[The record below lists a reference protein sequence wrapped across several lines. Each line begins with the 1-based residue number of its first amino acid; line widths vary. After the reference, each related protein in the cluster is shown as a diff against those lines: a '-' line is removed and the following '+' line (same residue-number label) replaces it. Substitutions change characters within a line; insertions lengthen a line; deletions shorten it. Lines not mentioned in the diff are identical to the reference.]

1 VPLRRPNVVV
11 RVRPLAESGGHSNER
26 DAVYKRLASWDDN
39 VVVMEDDVG
48 TANGSMTGVR
58 SQSFTFAKGVLGTAA
73 KQPEVY
79 GAVAANVVK
88 ACTDG
93 YCAFLFAYGQT
104 GTGKTHTIF
113 GPESSWRDIR
123 HAESGIL
130 PRAVATILEAMAAK
144 AATTAFTLSAS
155 AMEFYMCH
163 CTDLLDDG
171 APCLIGADHKP
182 LGLASVPIESD
193 TACLQFMAR
202 VREQRHTRATYMNGA
217 TDGHEGSSRSH
228 CAMILT
234 LRQLDRASATVLTT
248 ELHIMDM
255 AGAERPKSN
264 GYEADKG
271 HSSAALAIIEHER
284 GAEPGLADQGI
295 IINYELS
302 QLRTAVV
309 QASEQHQKGLP
320 LLNAK
325 ALNTNF
331 VEYAKG
337 CFDGSAL
344 LSMIVT
350 LSPAQGCGWETW
362 FSCTYGIDLQKLRC
376 PVQPQKPR
384 SLAKLISATEAAI
397 EKSAGELAHA
407 NNIEANNKYVVKR
420 GVMARHEARL
430 LEQLRRL
437 EAGGAAPYAPETS
450 ANDGFACVIS

>member
-1 VPLRRPNVVV
+1 M
-11 RVRPLAESGGHSNER
+11 RVRPLAQSGGHSN
-26 DAVYKRLASWDDN
+26 DGAPVSKRLASWDN
-39 VVVMEDDVG
+39 GCVVLEDEVG
-48 TANGSMTGVR
+48 LDSGSLTGVR
-58 SQSFTFAKGVLGTAA
+58 SQKYSFAETVLGPDA
-73 KQPEVY
+73 KQVEVHNAAADDLVR
-79 GAVAANVVK
+79 AV
-88 ACTDG
+88 CIDG
-93 YCAFLFAYGQT
+93 FNGLLFAYGQT

-113 GPESSWRDIR
+113 GPMASWKSIR
-123 HAESGIL
+123 HEESGIL
-130 PRAVATILEAMAAK
+130 PRAVAAMLDTMRSREAS
-144 AATTAFTLSAS
+144 TSSVLTASCL
-155 AMEFYMCH
+155 EFYMSSCL
-163 CTDLLDDG
+163 DLLDDAS
-171 APCLIGADHKP
+171 APCLIGPNHRP
-182 LGLASVPIESD
+182 LGLLSVPIDNEQ
-193 TACLQFMAR
+193 ACVDFMAR
-202 VREQRHTRATYMNGA
+202 VRERRHTRATLMNA
-217 TDGHEGSSRSH
+217 ASDGHDGSSRSH